1 MSVKITF
8 LKSNGLQGNYEQ
20 VTSKLTAEVVKKL
33 DPRTLFTRG
42 SLILGT
48 GNPFT
53 LLNPRHIAAIEVE
66 TDLPLQDI
74 QPHGVTSAKQLAD
87 KTAFMIELEKRWKEW
102 RKLEQGGPGSPQE
115 ALVQFELA
123 GGWEYYVHV
132 TGTLPDRE
140 KERKVVETL
149 LELPV
154 ICIKRI
160 GRGYSYINPEN
171 IVRMR
176 IYHSNREPFRP
187 ARILPLDTNEI

>member
-1 MSVKITF
+1 MSVKITI

-74 QPHGVTSAKQLAD
+74 QPPGVTSAKQLAD

>member
-1 MSVKITF
+1 MSVKIIL
-8 LKSNGLQGNYEQ
+8 LKANGLQGRYQQ
-20 VTSKLTAEVVKKL
+20 VTSKLTAEVIKKL

-66 TDLPLQDI
+66 TGLPLKDI
-74 QPHGVTSAKQLAD
+74 QPPGVTSAKQLAD
-87 KTAFMIELEKRWKEW
+87 KTAFMIELEKRWKVW
-102 RKLEQGGPGSPQE
+102 RKIEQGGPGSPQE
-115 ALVQFELA
+115 ALLQFELT

-140 KERKVVETL
+140 TERKVVETL
-149 LELPV
+149 LDLPV
-154 ICIKRI
+154 ICIKRA
-160 GRGYSYINPEN
+160 GSGYSYINPEN
-171 IVRMR
+171 IVCMR

-187 ARILPLDTNEI
+187 ARIPPLDTDEI

>member
-8 LKSNGLQGNYEQ
+8 LKSNGLRGQYDQ
-20 VTSKLTAEVVKKL
+20 VTSKLASEVITKL
-33 DPRTLFTRG
+33 NPRTLFTRG

-66 TDLPLQDI
+66 TGLPLQDI
-74 QPHGVTSAKQLAD
+74 QPPGVTSAKQLAD
-87 KTAFMIELEKRWKEW
+87 KSAFMIELESRWKEW

-115 ALVQFELA
+115 ALLQFELS

-132 TGTLPDRE
+132 KGTLPDRE
-140 KERKVVETL
+140 TERKVVETL
-149 LELPV
+149 LDLPV
-154 ICIKRI
+154 ICIKLI
-160 GRGYSYINPEN
+160 GSGYSYINPEN

-187 ARILPLDTNEI
+187 ARVLPLDTSEI

>member
-1 MSVKITF
+1 MSVKITL
-8 LKSNGLQGNYEQ
+8 LKSNGLQGHYEQ
-20 VTSKLTAEVVKKL
+20 VTSKLTVEVIKKL

-66 TDLPLQDI
+66 TDLPLQNI
-74 QPHGVTSAKQLAD
+74 QPPGVTSANQLAD

-102 RKLEQGGPGSPQE
+102 RKREQGGPGSPQE
-115 ALVQFELA
+115 ALLQFELA
-123 GGWEYYVHV
+123 GGWEYYVYV
-132 TGTLPDRE
+132 KGTLPDRE
-140 KERKVVETL
+140 TERKVVESL
-149 LELPV
+149 LDLPV

-160 GRGYSYINPEN
+160 TRGYCYVNPEN

-187 ARILPLDTNEI
+187 ARVLPLDTSEI